1 MGSATTA
8 ARRRWRWAGLFAAAG
23 ALGLGT
29 ELYLLRE
36 VLVALGGD
44 ETAVGLGL
52 GAWLLGI
59 ALGAGAA
66 RALRGLRAGT
76 LAAAGLGLLALA
88 GWPAIVAAR
97 LGRGW
102 LGVPAGELPSLG
114 AALLLALGT
123 FVLPGALVGGTF
135 VALAAASTAAGDR
148 DGQRAIGALYVAES
162 LGSLAAGLLVSL
174 VLVPL
179 RPPLAGMALLAALAL
194 ALALPAARGGLIAGR
209 WALPLLVLGA
219 LGAAVAPPTARLE
232 EWLQRARFGGLVR
245 ELPLLEWADT
255 PYQSLAVGG
264 GEVRALFASGEYVGS
279 FPDPEADE
287 ARAHALMALAERPR
301 RVLALGGV
309 ETGLLRFCLRHEPE
323 RLDLVL
329 MDRGAFELVR
339 RHLAPEDARA
349 LGDPRVRLWFEDP
362 RRFLARAG
370 EPYDL
375 VLLLAPDPTTL
386 LGARTTTLEFHRL
399 VRARLDPRGVFVASF
414 SAGANAQSGATGA
427 LGAALYRT
435 LGAAFP
441 VVRAAP
447 GPPGLLVA
455 GVDPDAVTLDPER
468 LAARYR
474 SRGLESEV
482 FVPELFPVLFPP
494 ERVATLQRELAA
506 GARELGPSRDERPRA
521 LLRALV
527 RRQELG
533 GSEGAALLAWGATH
547 PGWLALATLAPSAL
561 AVLVVAARGRAA
573 ARLAAVHATLVTGAA
588 GMALSLMLLFSYQAR
603 VGALYSELGA
613 LSGTF
618 MLGLGLGG
626 AWAARGRSLLAAALA
641 ATASAAVIGLALAL
655 LGALGPPLTGLGPA
669 HAVLLL
675 LAGAG
680 TGAVFPAAA
689 GALLA
694 AGRDTRRA
702 AAAIELADHAGAALA
717 ALAAPLLLVPV
728 LGLGASAG
736 LVAGLCALGALG
748 VGSARPARRGVGA
761 SRRTTPA

>member
-1 MGSATTA
+1 MAIPTRSA
-8 ARRRWRWAGLFAAAG
+8 RERWRWAGLFAAAG
-23 ALGLGT
+23 ALGFGT
-29 ELYLLRE
+29 QIYLLRE

-44 ETAVGLGL
+44 EAAVGLGL

-59 ALGAGAA
+59 ALGAGVA
-66 RALRGLRAGT
+66 RALPWPSAKA

-88 GWPAIVAAR
+88 GWPAMIAAR

-114 AALLLALGT
+114 AALLLALGI
-123 FVLPGALVGGTF
+123 FVLPGALVGGIF
-135 VALAAASTAAGDR
+135 VALAAAATAAGEQ
-148 DGQRAIGALYVAES
+148 DGQRAIGALYVAEA
-162 LGSLAAGLLVSL
+162 LGSLGAGLLVSL

-194 ALALPAARGGLIAGR
+194 ALGLPAAWGGLVAGR
-209 WALPLLVLGA
+209 WALPLVFLGA
-219 LGAAVAPPTARLE
+219 LGAALAPPTARLE
-232 EWLQRARFGGLVR
+232 EQLQRARFGALVR

-255 PYQSLAVGG
+255 PYQSIAVGG
-264 GEVRALFASGEYVGS
+264 GEVRALFASGEYVVS

-287 ARAHALMALAERPR
+287 ERAHALMALAERPR

-309 ETGLLRFCLRHEPE
+309 ETGLLRFCLRHGPE

-329 MDRGAFELVR
+329 LDRRAFEVVR
-339 RHLAPEDARA
+339 RHLGPEDARA
-349 LGDPRVRLWFEDP
+349 LADPRVRLWFEDP

-386 LGARTTTLEFHRL
+386 LAARTTTLEFHRL
-399 VRARLDPRGVFVASF
+399 VRARLQPRGVLVTSF
-414 SAGANAQSGATGA
+414 TAGANAQSGATGA

-435 LGAAFP
+435 LGEVFP

-455 GVDPDAVTLDPER
+455 GVDPDAVTLEPER

-482 FVPELFPVLFPP
+482 FVPELFPLRFPP
-494 ERVATLQRELAA
+494 ERVATLERELAA
-506 GARELGPSRDERPRA
+506 GARELGPSRDDRPRA

-533 GSEGAALLAWGATH
+533 GSGGAALLAWGAAH
-547 PGWLALATLAPSAL
+547 PGWLALATLGPSAL
-561 AVLVVAARGRAA
+561 AVLIAAARRRAA
-573 ARLAAVHATLVTGAA
+573 ARLVAVHATLATGAA
-588 GMALSLMLLFSYQAR
+588 GMALSLMLLFSYQTR

-613 LSGTF
+613 LSGAF

-626 AWAARGRSLLAAALA
+626 AWAARGRSLLAASLA
-641 ATASAAVIGLALAL
+641 ATASAAAITVALRAIDAL
-655 LGALGPPLTGLGPA
+655 GVPGPALGAAHGL
-669 HAVLLL
+669 LLL

-694 AGRDTRRA
+694 RGGDARRA
-702 AAAIELADHAGAALA
+702 AASIELADHAGAALA

-736 LVAGLCALGALG
+736 LMTGLCVLGAAG
-748 VGSARPARRGVGA
+748 AGIAGRGQGVGA
-761 SRRTTPA
+761 G